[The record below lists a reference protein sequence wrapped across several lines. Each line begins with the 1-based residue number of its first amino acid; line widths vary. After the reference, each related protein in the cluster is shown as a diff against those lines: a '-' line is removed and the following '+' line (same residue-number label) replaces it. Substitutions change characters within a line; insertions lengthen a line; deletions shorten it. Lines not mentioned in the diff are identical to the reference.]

1 MADPRRVVTAPLPR
15 SPSDQSQTQNQN
27 QISAP
32 TAIAASS
39 SSEDL
44 VEILYNHPS
53 VKIIAFTSSQRG
65 SMMAATLPVS
75 LDEVRPGSLT
85 ASSRLERTIAVGA
98 FRIYRAPGSVAFLSC
113 GSALQPILP
122 KSQCWCIEENNSR
135 FVLQIRRPQY
145 WRIEVPVSEPEDVQR
160 ALVLRDVFD
169 HILLFEK
176 TECPFQRNFT
186 VELPERPQTPVK
198 KKAWSPIGKNLISS
212 PFQTDLSKSASPP
225 PRPIFRERR
234 ATVGTRETPTPK
246 AVVFPADEERGEID
260 EAEAL
265 QALLSP
271 SAKESQRPISTE
283 ALCDAPM
290 DISSMAQLHSPR
302 LRGPRPSRSVS
313 VDHSRAVRMP
323 INLKHMSMGANL
335 RTFDFSRGASFTDS
349 PVQLPEK
356 CTEEPVASK
365 AEAEAQP
372 DDNNISFVKDSITNH
387 VNASEPKG
395 TLDGG
400 AEVLSSPADN
410 SHTISQSPISSN
422 PVQAEDSPSLHTANS
437 DPSNE
442 VVLDSHQDDGPSSF
456 EGSGYVAPVNLKK
469 KRMSRMLA
477 GRAYAPARQ
486 LSLNT
491 TMPSRP
497 KEPEPPKQPTRAP
510 AKPSISSTTSA
521 QTSTDSFHTVQSSV
535 ESNEQSAAP
544 ASEPPSVQPWHSPIT
559 PLPPSPPCSRPVTPP
574 PPPAKFPYPHENI
587 VIPEP
592 LSREKDPSD
601 RAASPQTI
609 VPSSAAATTYSND
622 TDSPVPRS
630 PDSIDDEPFSFG
642 LVNRVKKAPLTT
654 AREARPQLR
663 YRPRGNSISINRR
676 ALSPLPPAAN
686 LFTPPHRQNPQGRF
700 DAVRKLPGTIVQKTV
715 EILLRPPGHLVK
727 LMLNVAA
734 RIAAGEWRGLVFGFG
749 EGGEHIPVEWDYSDG
764 EFSSWGDDD
773 DYAMADHFGR
783 RNSDGATQNNR
794 HSHHRRRSSMFDDR
808 SWEVD

>member
-1 MADPRRVVTAPLPR
+1 MAEPRRVVTAPLPR
-15 SPSDQSQTQNQN
+15 SPSDQSQKQNQT
-27 QISAP
+27 SAP
-32 TAIAASS
+32 AATTSS
-39 SSEDL
+39 ASEDL

-65 SMMAATLPVS
+65 SMATLPVS
-75 LDEVRPGSLT
+75 LDDVRPGSLV

-145 WRIEVPVSEPEDVQR
+145 WRIEVPVSEPDDVQR

-186 VELPERPQTPVK
+186 VELPEPPKTPVK
-198 KKAWSPIGKNLISS
+198 KKAWSPIGKNLIPS
-212 PFQTDLSKSASPP
+212 PFQNDLSSSSPP

-234 ATVGTRETPTPK
+234 ATVGTREIPTPK
-246 AVVFPADEERGEID
+246 TVIFPTEEEQREID
-260 EAEAL
+260 QAEAL
-265 QALLSP
+265 NTLLSP

-283 ALCDAPM
+283 AICDTPT
-290 DISSMAQLHSPR
+290 DTSNLAQLHSPR

-323 INLKHMSMGANL
+323 INLKHMSMGANS
-335 RTFDFSRGASFTDS
+335 RAFDLSRDAPFMDS
-349 PVQLPEK
+349 LAQLPER
-356 CTEEPVASK
+356 CVDQPAASI
-365 AEAEAQP
+365 AEAHT
-372 DDNNISFVKDSITNH
+372 DDNDISFVNDSRTNRPN
-387 VNASEPKG
+387 VSEPRG

-400 AEVLSSPADN
+400 ANVPSLPTDS
-410 SHTISQSPISSN
+410 SHTISHSPVSSN
-422 PVQAEDSPSLHTANS
+422 SVQAEDPHSLHTINS
-437 DPSNE
+437 DPSKE
-442 VVLDSHQDDGPSSF
+442 GISDDHQDDGPSSF
-456 EGSGYVAPVNLKK
+456 EGSGYVAPVNLKR

-497 KEPEPPKQPTRAP
+497 KEPEPPKQIPQAP
-510 AKPSISSTTSA
+510 PKPPVSNTTSA
-521 QTSTDSFHTVQSSV
+521 QSSTDSFHTVQSSV
-535 ESNEQSAAP
+535 QPNEQSDAP
-544 ASEPPSVQPWHSPIT
+544 ASEPPSMQPWHSPIT
-559 PLPPSPPCSRPVTPP
+559 PLPPSPPSSRPVTPP

-592 LSREKDPSD
+592 PSHD
-601 RAASPQTI
+601 KGSSDHAASPQTV
-609 VPSSAAATTYSND
+609 VPSSAAATTCSD
-622 TDSPVPRS
+622 ETASPVPRS
-630 PDSIDDEPFSFG
+630 PDSIDDEPLSFG
-642 LVNRVKKAPLTT
+642 LANRVIKSPWAT
-654 AREARPQLR
+654 AREERPQLR
-663 YRPRGNSISINRR
+663 HRPRGNSISINRR

-727 LMLNVAA
+727 LMLKVAA

-749 EGGEHIPVEWDYSDG
+749 EAGEHIPVEWDYSDD

-783 RNSDGATQNNR
+783 RNSDGLPHNNR
-794 HSHHRRRSSMFDDR
+794 HSHQRRRSSMFDDR